1 MADSANGNPSADDV
15 QEQERRREE
24 EAKAAEERRL
34 KEPHDKEVEDR
45 RRTDL
50 DNPVAHMA
58 PAEPFLNTQ
67 GEIPPSLSPPWIY
80 MNTMISF
87 VEPASGRPRA

>member
-1 MADSANGNPSADDV
+1 MADPANGNPSADDV

-24 EAKAAEERRL
+24 EAKAAEERRP
-34 KEPHDKEVEDR
+34 KEAHDKEVEDR

-50 DNPVAHMA
+50 DNPVAHTA

-67 GEIPPSLSPPWIY
+67 GETPLSFFLHP
-80 MNTMISF
+80 
-87 VEPASGRPRA
+87 